1 MIHKTI
7 LGIRYKD
14 KAMSTYL
21 KRAALLRLRAVF
33 TYQST
38 LEIPVVSVQKGTF
51 LLSKV
56 QYQVENALANIMSAT
71 PLMKNIVQ
79 KKPSKFATVDQ
90 KCYKI
95 IIAFYNI
102 ANLIHFCIYL
112 FVCPSVSVLE
122 NCNFLWRKLSSN
134 YVDRVLK

>member
-1 MIHKTI
+1 
-7 LGIRYKD
+7 
-14 KAMSTYL
+14 MSTYL

-90 KCYKI
+90 KFYKI
-95 IIAFYNI
+95 IIAFYNV
-102 ANLIHFCIYL
+102 ANLINFVSIYL
-112 FVCPSVSVLE
+112 SARRCP
-122 NCNFLWRKLSSN
+122 C
-134 YVDRVLK
+134 